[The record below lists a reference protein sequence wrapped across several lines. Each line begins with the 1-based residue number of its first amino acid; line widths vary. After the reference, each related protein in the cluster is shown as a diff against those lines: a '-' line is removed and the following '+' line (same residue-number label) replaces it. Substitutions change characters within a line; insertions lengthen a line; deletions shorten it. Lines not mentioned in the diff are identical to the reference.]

1 LAISTAEAFKSLRIA
16 SLTLGAGAST
26 GPSIKLTNTHK
37 EYRMK
42 TDRLEVRIN
51 PDWRRV
57 WRLEAERQGLTLSA
71 WVLANLFKA
80 CNPIGK
86 EAPNG
91 K

>member
-1 LAISTAEAFKSLRIA
+1 
-16 SLTLGAGAST
+16 
-26 GPSIKLTNTHK
+26 
-37 EYRMK
+37 MK
-42 TDRLEVRIN
+42 TDKLEVRIN

-57 WRLEAERQGLTLSA
+57 WRREAERQGLTLSA